1 MAIFTFDDLNEM
13 KRDEAEFF
21 GPSDSQLS
29 EEFSPSSTSVSFI
42 RDYSGS
48 LSIRK
53 TQILGDVKMHLN

>member
-13 KRDEAEFF
+13 KRDEAELF

-29 EEFSPSSTSVSFI
+29 EEFSPSSNSLSFI
-42 RDYSGS
+42 LGYSCS

-53 TQILGDVKMHLN
+53 TQTLGNVKMHLN